1 MVLERVYESIDQCCG
16 CGACAQACPKAAIT
30 METAADGYLYP
41 VIDGDKCIGCKLCQ
55 KKCQY
60 IGEPVR
66 PETVQDMDIYAA
78 HGNAEELD
86 GSASG
91 GLFYVAAKEILQRG
105 GVVFGCQYNDDM
117 AVVHTAAESLEQV
130 RPMRNSKYVQ
140 SAIGD
145 TYKQAERHL
154 KEGRPVLYSGTPCQ
168 IAGLYNYLG
177 RDYEGLLTMDLI
189 CMCVTPPKMFAEYLE
204 RLEREAGSK
213 PTFFDFRDKS
223 EGWGNRWNRIEFED
237 ASKNCVMPSREN
249 VYSRLFSSK
258 HNTLATCRSCV
269 YAKMERYADITVG
282 DYWGIQDTDAKI
294 DYRAGVTKVF
304 VSTKKGRRF
313 YVSLLPRIASEAL
326 PYETAVRPNLC
337 GQSPNSEQWEA
348 FRKDYAEQ
356 GYDYVMEK
364 YFPECLTYKK

>member
-1 MVLERVYESIDQCCG
+1 MRR
-16 CGACAQACPKAAIT
+16 GA
-30 METAADGYLYP
+30 
-41 VIDGDKCIGCKLCQ
+41 
-55 KKCQY
+55 
-60 IGEPVR
+60 
-66 PETVQDMDIYAA
+66 
-78 HGNAEELD
+78 
-86 GSASG
+86 
-91 GLFYVAAKEILQRG
+91 LFYVAAKEILQRG

-237 ASKNCVMPSREN
+237 ASKNLRDAVEGKCIFQAVQFEAQHARDVQGLCLCEDGTVCGHYGRRLLGHTGYGCEN
-249 VYSRLFSSK
+249 RLPCRCYKGLCK
-258 HNTLATCRSCV
+258 H
-269 YAKMERYADITVG
+269 
-282 DYWGIQDTDAKI
+282 
-294 DYRAGVTKVF
+294 
-304 VSTKKGRRF
+304 KKG
-313 YVSLLPRIASEAL
+313 P
-326 PYETAVRPNLC
+326 AVLRVAAAADC
-337 GQSPNSEQWEA
+337 VGGA
-348 FRKDYAEQ
+348 A
-356 GYDYVMEK
+356 V
-364 YFPECLTYKK
+364 